1 MQKSQGARLDK
12 ARRGGHPIDERGF
25 SLVEAV
31 VALTLFTITLLG
43 ISGLFLTGMGAAGIA
58 QDSSIAANLAR
69 ERLDAILQA
78 PASLAGLDGTR
89 STARVPA
96 GSGPTFTVLTCVD
109 TSNASFTD
117 VRVRVS
123 WGEAMEGSKAGYSRQ
138 LETQVAATNSGG
150 RASTCR

>member
-1 MQKSQGARLDK
+1 MQKSRRARLDE
-12 ARRGGHPIDERGF
+12 ARRGGYPIDERGF
-25 SLVEAV
+25 SLLEAL

-69 ERLDAILQA
+69 ERLDMVLQA
-78 PASLAGLDGTR
+78 PASLPSLDGT
-89 STARVPA
+89 SAAARVPV

-109 TSNASFTD
+109 TSSTSFTD

-123 WGEAMEGSKAGYSRQ
+123 WGEAMEGSKPKYSRQ
-138 LETQVAATNSGG
+138 LETQVAAANSGG
-150 RASTCR
+150 RASTCP